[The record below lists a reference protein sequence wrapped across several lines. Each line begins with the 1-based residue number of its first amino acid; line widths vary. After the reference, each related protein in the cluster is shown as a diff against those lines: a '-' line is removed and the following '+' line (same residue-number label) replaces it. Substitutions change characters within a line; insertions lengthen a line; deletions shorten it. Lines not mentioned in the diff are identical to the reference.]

1 MHNPAVELDEKTLA
15 FLEKNH
21 SAAMTTMRK
30 DGSPHTVRV
39 GLALVDGKLWS
50 SGTTGRVRTKHLR
63 RDPRCSLFVFD
74 PAYSY
79 LVMDTTVTIL
89 EGPGAIDDSV
99 RMFRQMQG
107 REAGPLQ
114 WFGGELPEEEFKQT
128 LADEGRLIYEFEIM
142 RSSGL
147 Y

>member
-1 MHNPAVELDEKTLA
+1 MKLDEKAVA
-15 FLEKNH
+15 FLEKNQ
-21 SAAMTTMRK
+21 SAAMTTLRK

-50 SGTTGRVRTKHLR
+50 SGTNGRVRTRHLR

-74 PAYSY
+74 ALYAY
-79 LVMDTTVTIL
+79 LVMDTTVKIL
-89 EGPGAIDDSV
+89 EGPQAIDDSV
-99 RMFRQMQG
+99 RMFRLMQG

-128 LADEGRLIYEFEIM
+128 LAAEGRLIYEFDVI
-142 RSSGL
+142 RSSGMF
-147 Y
+147 